1 MLNDEETK
9 GGPKHRFLISMLQT
23 LISCHI
29 PFIEDIG
36 ALPQSFLSFGN
47 MNVTRA
53 ALIRSVMIAPS
64 CLSEII
70 LPPWFAN
77 SRFTLQDPL
86 NQSSSEFKSR
96 VCQAMLKLTRLI
108 ENSKGSEQ
116 KGIII
121 LSLLDTFTFCQGKML
136 DPRNISRAVRFIATI
151 LDEIVK
157 NSPFKIVIMTP
168 YIHKKKEDLAEL
180 IYFETNLFHNL
191 CLDQDL
197 SCHIFKRI
205 RFFSIIKCSMDYNV
219 TDPFNIQPDSPLPQ
233 TLLEYNQDR
242 VSINSFGFEFI
253 SYQLSQMICSWCSTI
268 QARIPKLKLT
278 RPLNFSAKMVRDL
291 VPQTSGPNQMI
302 LDPKKQRNSVLPRI
316 TLVDK
321 PNLDHNHS
329 NPSKTTSTPPPPANV
344 APHLSPPIQTSNN
357 NVQPTKK
364 PTNPPNHSLAKN
376 SQPSSTSPNISNP
389 NLPSTSGSATPV
401 KKKRWANRKKNRSYI
416 RPYPYLVPGAPTRAP
431 RMPWTPPS
439 YRSYPPYPNA
449 RHY

>member
-1 MLNDEETK
+1 
-9 GGPKHRFLISMLQT
+9 MLQT
-23 LISCHI
+23 LITCHI
-29 PFIEDIG
+29 PFIEDIR

-47 MNVTRA
+47 MNVKRA

-321 PNLDHNHS
+321 PNLDHNQS
-329 NPSKTTSTPPPPANV
+329 NPSKTPSTPPPLPMLL
-344 APHLSPPIQTSNN
+344 PTFPLLSKL
-357 NVQPTKK
+357 PTTMCNRPK
-364 PTNPPNHSLAKN
+364 NPPTLQTTALPK
-376 SQPSSTSPNISNP
+376 IP
-389 NLPSTSGSATPV
+389 NLLPPLPTFLIRTSLPH
-401 KKKRWANRKKNRSYI
+401 
-416 RPYPYLVPGAPTRAP
+416 PDPQLL
-431 RMPWTPPS
+431 
-439 YRSYPPYPNA
+439 
-449 RHY
+449 